1 MNKWIVTGERLLS
14 LLVVFLLLAATAVSA
29 GKWFGRPLTMT
40 QEEGNKATPMLIAA
54 PTPQQLAALGL
65 KGATLTEKDT
75 AIWRVTTPAGQNG
88 GTILRTDHFAPDVKG
103 FAGPVPLFVF
113 IDKDSIVQQIL
124 PLENTETP
132 SFFTQA
138 AQVLEAWQGKK
149 AHDLVQA
156 KVDAVSG
163 ATFSSRAINL
173 NVQAALVA
181 YEQQKV
187 DAFPTPA
194 LGWPKTIAVFLVL
207 GFGLLAAT
215 ALRGRRWVRLLALS
229 LNVLVCGFWC
239 GQFISVSLLRGWLM
253 NGFDLLLVLPTFAML
268 LLAILMPYFGKK
280 NYYCQWVCPYGALQ
294 DLALRL
300 PLPKVRIP
308 AKAYKRLRN
317 LRFYVLMVLLVL
329 LWFGYGAWLLD
340 YEPFSGFLFSV
351 APLGVVIF
359 SASFIGLSLFIPR
372 PWCTFFCPVGTLLNI
387 AEDLD
392 KKPNN
397 VKKK

>member
-40 QEEGNKATPMLIAA
+40 QEEGNKAAPMLIAA

-65 KGATLTEKDT
+65 KGAMLTEKDT

-113 IDKDSIVQQIL
+113 IDNDSIVRQIL
-124 PLENTETP
+124 PLDNTETP

-138 AQVLEAWQGKK
+138 AKVLEAWQGKK

-317 LRFYVLMVLLVL
+317 LRFYVCS
-329 LWFGYGAWLLD
+329 WSY
-340 YEPFSGFLFSV
+340 SGL
-351 APLGVVIF
+351 AMELG
-359 SASFIGLSLFIPR
+359 
-372 PWCTFFCPVGTLLNI
+372 C
-387 AEDLD
+387 
-392 KKPNN
+392 
-397 VKKK
+397 

>member
-1 MNKWIVTGERLLS
+1 M
-14 LLVVFLLLAATAVSA
+14 
-29 GKWFGRPLTMT
+29 
-40 QEEGNKATPMLIAA
+40 
-54 PTPQQLAALGL
+54 
-65 KGATLTEKDT
+65 
-75 AIWRVTTPAGQNG
+75 
-88 GTILRTDHFAPDVKG
+88 
-103 FAGPVPLFVF
+103 
-113 IDKDSIVQQIL
+113 
-124 PLENTETP
+124 
-132 SFFTQA
+132 
-138 AQVLEAWQGKK
+138 
-149 AHDLVQA
+149 
-156 KVDAVSG
+156 
-163 ATFSSRAINL
+163 
-173 NVQAALVA
+173 
-181 YEQQKV
+181 
-187 DAFPTPA
+187 
-194 LGWPKTIAVFLVL
+194 
-207 GFGLLAAT
+207 
-215 ALRGRRWVRLLALS
+215 
-229 LNVLVCGFWC
+229 
-239 GQFISVSLLRGWLM
+239 
-253 NGFDLLLVLPTFAML
+253 
-268 LLAILMPYFGKK
+268 
-280 NYYCQWVCPYGALQ
+280 CPYGALQ